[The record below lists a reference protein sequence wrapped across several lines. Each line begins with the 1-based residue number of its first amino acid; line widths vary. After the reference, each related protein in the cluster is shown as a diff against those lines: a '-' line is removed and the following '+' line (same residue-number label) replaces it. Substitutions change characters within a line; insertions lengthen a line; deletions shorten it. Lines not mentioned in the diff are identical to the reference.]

1 VAALKPS
8 RTRNTSAVY
17 FSPPAADNG
26 RGPYRALEALF
37 RKVVSKKTI
46 TKGDYVAIKLHFGE
60 AGNVRYIRPTI
71 IRRLAELVKQA
82 GGIPFATDTL
92 TLYKHQRHTLFAHL
106 RTAAEHGFTPETLGC
121 PVLIADGLRS
131 TGVEVEVP
139 HPLEL
144 DTCIVAQAIY
154 DADVLVNVAHLT
166 LHPAFPI
173 GAALKNIG
181 MGCVT
186 REMKLRSHSGT
197 VHPIFDPSKCVLCGN
212 CLRMCPGNAFTLKA
226 RKVHFDESLCVS
238 CADCFSFCEG
248 GALDVPWGEES
259 QIVQRRTCD
268 AARGVLST
276 FAPEKVVHF
285 VIAMDITPG
294 CDCFGVSDL
303 PIVPDLGIFASTDPV
318 AVDTAALD
326 AMQAAPGY
334 PGSKVDGTKGAEPGG
349 DKIAEIWPALDLEA
363 YRGILKESGL
373 GKLEYKL
380 RKL

>member
-1 VAALKPS
+1 MPTRKSSRAAKASP
-8 RTRNTSAVY
+8 VY
-17 FSPPAADNG
+17 FAPAQADNG

-60 AGNVRYIRPTI
+60 AGNVRYIRPAY

-82 GGIPFATDTL
+82 GGIPFATDTV
-92 TLYKHQRHTLFAHL
+92 TLYKHQRQTLFAHL
-106 RTAAEHGFTPETLGC
+106 QTAAEHGFTRESLGC

-154 DADVLVNVAHLT
+154 DADVLIDVAHLT
-166 LHPAFPI
+166 LHPEFPT

-226 RKVHFDESLCVS
+226 RKIHFDESRCIS

-248 GALDVPWGEES
+248 GALQIPWGEDS

-285 VIAMDITPG
+285 VIALDITPG

-326 AMQAAPGY
+326 AIQAAPAY
-334 PGSKVDGTKGAEPGG
+334 PGSQVDGTPGGEPGG
-349 DKIAEIWPALDLEA
+349 DKIAEIWPALDLPA
-363 YRGILKESGL
+363 YREILAKSRL
-373 GKLEYKL
+373 GNPRYQLK
-380 RKL
+380 RV